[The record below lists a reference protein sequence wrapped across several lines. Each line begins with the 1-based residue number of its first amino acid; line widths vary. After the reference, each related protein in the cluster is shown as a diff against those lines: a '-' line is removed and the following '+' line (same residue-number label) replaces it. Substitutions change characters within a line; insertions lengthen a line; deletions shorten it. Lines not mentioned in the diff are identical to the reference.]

1 MTQEVERSSRSACTN
16 FASEAQGP
24 STSSN
29 AAGGVGSIPTGRA
42 KLYAIV
48 RASLEA
54 GSKACQAAH
63 ALREYAEAY
72 PFVEAAWWRASNTLV
87 LLETEDL
94 EALELAARA
103 ADVTC
108 VRFVEPDWAPE
119 GTLTALVLGP
129 DGKRLVRGLALAF
142 SGGA

>member
-1 MTQEVERSSRSACTN
+1 MVAQVGGESPSSGTNGQAALRSSVAINDCKG
-16 FASEAQGP
+16 A
-24 STSSN
+24 
-29 AAGGVGSIPTGRA
+29 GSIPA
-42 KLYAIV
+42 LPSKLYAVV
-48 RASLEA
+48 RTSLDP

-63 ALREYAEAY
+63 ALRQYAEAY

-94 EALELAARA
+94 ETLELAARA

-129 DGKRLVRGLALAF
+129 DGKRLVRGLRLALR
-142 SGGA
+142 